1 MTDSDFTRLL
11 SQAVKTAKKHRGL
24 MMRINKE
31 CILRYGQPFGD
42 LTINETIDLE
52 KSVGEGML
60 TAKRF
65 DLLMDEIN
73 LSSRH

>member
-11 SQAVKTAKKHRGL
+11 SQAVKTAEKHRGL

-31 CILRYGQPFGD
+31 CILRYGLPFDD
-42 LTINETIDLE
+42 LTPNETIALE
-52 KSVGEGML
+52 KKVGKGML

-65 DLLMDEIN
+65 DLLMEEI
-73 LSSRH
+73 RGDAH

>member
-24 MMRINKE
+24 MQRINKE
-31 CILRYGQPFGD
+31 CILRFGQPFGD
-42 LTINETIDLE
+42 LTLSETIELE
-52 KSVGEGML
+52 NMVGDGML

-65 DLLMDEIN
+65 EQLIEDTYVGM
-73 LSSRH
+73 H

>member
-24 MMRINKE
+24 MLRINKE
-31 CILRYGQPFGD
+31 CILRYGRPYGD
-42 LTINETIDLE
+42 LTLSETIELDN
-52 KSVGEGML
+52 SVGSDML

-65 DLLMDEIN
+65 DLLVKE
-73 LSSRH
+73 SFAEAH

>member
-24 MMRINKE
+24 MLRINKE
-31 CILRYGQPFGD
+31 CILRYGRPYGD
-42 LTINETIDLE
+42 LTLSETIELE
-52 KSVGEGML
+52 NSVGTGML

-65 DLLMDEIN
+65 DLLVKETFPDT
-73 LSSRH
+73 H